1 MQYRSARR
9 TNNITVTSYQLPVKK
24 EISLTGHWLL
34 ATGNFSREGASNVGE
49 RTEQVITLSLP
60 SSMQHVYLLTAVV
73 TEILK
78 ETDFDENTQ
87 ERINLAAIEAGTNA
101 SEHGDREDPDKP
113 TIFQLI
119 LTENQLII
127 NTADEEVESRHKE
140 SETEQVITLSLPSSM
155 RHVYLLDVVV
165 TEILN
170 NLDFA
175 EEIQEQINLA
185 AIEAGTNA
193 IKHGNKE
200 DPSKKAIMQFL
211 LDEDKLT
218 IVIEDE
224 GEGFT
229 RKEVADPLD
238 PENLLKSSGRGL
250 FLMEACMDAVTYEA
264 NGTIIKMV
272 KYKT

>member
-1 MQYRSARR
+1 M
-9 TNNITVTSYQLPVKK
+9 
-24 EISLTGHWLL
+24 
-34 ATGNFSREGASNVGE
+34 GE

-60 SSMQHVYLLTAVV
+60 SSMQHGYLLKAVV

-78 ETDFDENTQ
+78 ETNFDEDTR

-101 SEHGDREDPDKP
+101 TQNGNREGPDKQITFRLIFTEDEL
-113 TIFQLI
+113 TISTIDAGEAF
-119 LTENQLII
+119 
-127 NTADEEVESRHKE
+127 KYKG

-155 RHVYLLDVVV
+155 QHVYLVDVVV
-165 TEILN
+165 TEVLGGT
-170 NLDFA
+170 DFT

-185 AIEAGTNA
+185 AIEASTNA

-200 DPSKKAIMQFL
+200 DPRKRAIIQFG
-211 LDEDKLT
+211 LDENKLT

-250 FLMEACMDAVTYEA
+250 FLMEACMDSVTYEA

-272 KYKT
+272 KYTETPEAL

>member
-1 MQYRSARR
+1 M
-9 TNNITVTSYQLPVKK
+9 
-24 EISLTGHWLL
+24 
-34 ATGNFSREGASNVGE
+34 GE

-60 SSMQHVYLLTAVV
+60 SSMQHVYLLKAVV

-78 ETDFDENTQ
+78 ETDFDDDTQ

-101 SEHGDREDPDKP
+101 IEHGDREGPGKP
-113 TIFQLI
+113 IIFQLI
-119 LTENQLII
+119 LTEDELII
-127 NTADEEVESRHKE
+127 STMGEGEESTHKE
-140 SETEQVITLSLPSSM
+140 TETEQVITLSLPSSM

-165 TEILN
+165 TEVLKD
-170 NLDFA
+170 LGFA

-200 DPSKKAIMQFL
+200 NPNKKAVMQFL
-211 LDEDKLT
+211 LDEEKLT

-250 FLMEACMDAVTYEA
+250 FLMEACMDAVTYET

-272 KYKT
+272 KYKEAAEA

>member
-1 MQYRSARR
+1 M
-9 TNNITVTSYQLPVKK
+9 
-24 EISLTGHWLL
+24 
-34 ATGNFSREGASNVGE
+34 GE

-60 SSMQHVYLLTAVV
+60 SSMQHVYLLKAVV

-78 ETDFDENTQ
+78 ETNFDENTQ
-87 ERINLAAIEAGTNA
+87 ERVNLAAIEAGTNA
-101 SEHGDREDPDKP
+101 IKHDDREDPGKL
-113 TIFQLI
+113 TVFQLM
-119 LTENQLII
+119 LTEDELIVS
-127 NTADEEVESRHKE
+127 TTDAGEESRHKE
-140 SETEQVITLSLPSSM
+140 TGTEQVITLSLPSSM

-165 TEILN
+165 TEILKEKGFN
-170 NLDFA
+170 

-185 AIEAGTNA
+185 VIEAGTNA

-200 DPSKKAIMQFL
+200 DPSKKAIIQFL

-250 FLMEACMDAVTYEA
+250 FLMEAYMDAVTYEA

>member
-1 MQYRSARR
+1 M
-9 TNNITVTSYQLPVKK
+9 
-24 EISLTGHWLL
+24 
-34 ATGNFSREGASNVGE
+34 GE

-60 SSMQHVYLLTAVV
+60 SSMQHVYLLKAVV

-78 ETDFDENTQ
+78 ETDFDDDTQ

-101 SEHGDREDPDKP
+101 IEHGDREGPGKP
-113 TIFQLI
+113 IIFQLI
-119 LTENQLII
+119 LTEDELII
-127 NTADEEVESRHKE
+127 STMGEGEESTHKE
-140 SETEQVITLSLPSSM
+140 TETEQVITLSLPSSM

-165 TEILN
+165 TEVLKD
-170 NLDFA
+170 LGFA

-200 DPSKKAIMQFL
+200 NPNKKAVMQFL
-211 LDEDKLT
+211 LDEEKLT

-272 KYKT
+272 KYKEAAEA

>member
-1 MQYRSARR
+1 M
-9 TNNITVTSYQLPVKK
+9 
-24 EISLTGHWLL
+24 
-34 ATGNFSREGASNVGE
+34 GE

-60 SSMQHVYLLTAVV
+60 SSMQHVYLLKAVV

-78 ETDFDENTQ
+78 ETDFDEDIQ
-87 ERINLAAIEAGTNA
+87 ERVNRDAIEAGKNA
-101 SEHGDREDPDKP
+101 VEYDDRENPDKL
-113 TIFQLI
+113 TTFQLM
-119 LTENQLII
+119 LTEDQLTI
-127 NTADEEVESRHKE
+127 NIMDEGEEATHKAPE
-140 SETEQVITLSLPSSM
+140 AEQVITLSLPSSM
-155 RHVYLLDVVV
+155 QHVYLLDVVV
-165 TEILN
+165 TGILN
-170 NLDFA
+170 NSDFD

-193 IKHGNKE
+193 IKHGNRE
-200 DPSKKAIMQFL
+200 DPSKRTIMQFL

-218 IVIEDE
+218 IVIQDE